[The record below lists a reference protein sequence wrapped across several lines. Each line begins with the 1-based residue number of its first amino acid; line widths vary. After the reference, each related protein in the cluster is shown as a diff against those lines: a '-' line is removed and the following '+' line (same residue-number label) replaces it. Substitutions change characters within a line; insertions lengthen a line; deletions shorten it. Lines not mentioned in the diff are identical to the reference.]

1 MMGSG
6 TGEAALHKEM
16 LCDLL
21 GRLVSST
28 QGSGFQKD
36 VVDGAPEQLSLPFIH
51 SRNQKVIQVFLF
63 FYLSL
68 ALFI

>member
-6 TGEAALHKEM
+6 TREAALHKEM

-36 VVDGAPEQLSLPFIH
+36 VVDGAPEQPSLPFLIH
-51 SRNQKVIQVFLF
+51 PF
-63 FYLSL
+63 
-68 ALFI
+68 